1 MSENMIA
8 CNLSFDD
15 INKLADKVE
24 NGKLS
29 KIKIK
34 NGDCEIVIEK
44 ECKIAAVPA
53 VAQTAAPIPQPETAP
68 QTAAVAAPVVSQPA
82 AEEEAPAAEAVP
94 SGNVVKAPIV
104 GTYYSA
110 PGPDKPPFVEVGKK
124 VSKGDVIMIIESM
137 KLMNEV
143 QSEYDGVVK
152 EILVNNG
159 TAVEYDQPV
168 MIIE

>member
-8 CNLSFDD
+8 CNLTLED
-15 INKLADKVE
+15 INKLAEKVE

-34 NGDCEIVIEK
+34 NGECEIVIEK
-44 ECKIAAVPA
+44 ESKTVPVTQVMGMTAPAAVTPA
-53 VAQTAAPIPQPETAP
+53 VQSEAPAEAA
-68 QTAAVAAPVVSQPA
+68 AAPVSQT
-82 AEEEAPAAEAVP
+82 

-110 PGPDKPPFVEVGKK
+110 SSPDKPPFAEVGKK
-124 VSKGDVIMIIESM
+124 VKKGDVLMIIESM

-143 QSEYDGVVK
+143 QSEFDGVVK
-152 EILVNNG
+152 EILVENG
-159 TAVEYDQPV
+159 TAVEFDQPV

>member
-1 MSENMIA
+1 MNENMIA
-8 CNLSFDD
+8 CNLTFED

-44 ECKIAAVPA
+44 ENKIMPPMSPMDISVSTSAASPDVTKSVQA
-53 VAQTAAPIPQPETAP
+53 L
-68 QTAAVAAPVVSQPA
+68 
-82 AEEEAPAAEAVP
+82 APAREP
-94 SGNVVKAPIV
+94 LQPNGNIVKAPIV

-110 PGPDKPPFVEVGKK
+110 PGPDKAPFVEVGKK
-124 VSKGDVIMIIESM
+124 VKKGDVLMIIESM

-143 QSEYDGVVK
+143 QSEFDGTVK
-152 EILVNNG
+152 EILIENG
-159 TAVEYDQPV
+159 TAVEFDQPV

>member
-8 CNLSFDD
+8 CNLTFDE

-34 NGDCEIVIEK
+34 NGDCEVVIEK
-44 ECKIAAVPA
+44 ENKMPPPPMPMMPAVGVPA
-53 VAQTAAPIPQPETAP
+53 AAP
-68 QTAAVAAPVVSQPA
+68 AA
-82 AEEEAPAAEAVP
+82 APAAEVQTSEPAEEKI

-104 GTYYSA
+104 GTYYSK
-110 PGPDKPPFVEVGKK
+110 PGPDKAPFVEVGSTVK
-124 VSKGDVIMIIESM
+124 KGDVLMIIESM

-143 QSEYDGVVK
+143 QSDYSGTVK
-152 EILVNNG
+152 EILVQNG
-159 TAVEYDQPV
+159 EAVEYDQPI

>member
-8 CNLSFDD
+8 CNLTFED
-15 INKLADKVE
+15 INKLAERVE

-34 NGDCEIVIEK
+34 NGNCELVIEK
-44 ECKIAAVPA
+44 ESKIIPTPTMPPMGVS
-53 VAQTAAPIPQPETAP
+53 VNTAAAI
-68 QTAAVAAPVVSQPA
+68 QPA
-82 AEEEAPAAEAVP
+82 AAAEASSEP
-94 SGNVVKAPIV
+94 AQTSGNVVKAPIV

-110 PGPDKPPFVEVGKK
+110 PGPDKAPFVEVGKK
-124 VSKGDVIMIIESM
+124 VKKGDVLMIIESM

-143 QSEYDGVVK
+143 QSDFDGVVK
-152 EILVNNG
+152 EILIQNG
-159 TAVEYDQPV
+159 TAVEFDQPV

>member
-44 ECKIAAVPA
+44 QCKIAAVPA
-53 VAQTAAPIPQPETAP
+53 AV

-82 AEEEAPAAEAVP
+82 AEEEAPAAEAVS

>member
-53 VAQTAAPIPQPETAP
+53 AV

-82 AEEEAPAAEAVP
+82 AEEEAPAAEAAVP

-110 PGPDKPPFVEVGKK
+110 PGPDKPPFVEVGKN

>member
-1 MSENMIA
+1 M
-8 CNLSFDD
+8 
-15 INKLADKVE
+15 
-24 NGKLS
+24 
-29 KIKIK
+29 
-34 NGDCEIVIEK
+34 
-44 ECKIAAVPA
+44 
-53 VAQTAAPIPQPETAP
+53 
-68 QTAAVAAPVVSQPA
+68 
-82 AEEEAPAAEAVP
+82 
-94 SGNVVKAPIV
+94 

>member
-8 CNLSFDD
+8 CNLTFDE

-34 NGDCEIVIEK
+34 NGDCEVVIEK
-44 ECKIAAVPA
+44 ENKMPPPPVPMMPPVGVAA
-53 VAQTAAPIPQPETAP
+53 AAPSAA
-68 QTAAVAAPVVSQPA
+68 AAVAAAEVQTNEP
-82 AEEEAPAAEAVP
+82 AEEKI

-104 GTYYSA
+104 GTYYSK
-110 PGPDKPPFVEVGKK
+110 PGPDKAPFVEVGSTVK
-124 VSKGDVIMIIESM
+124 KGDVLMIIESM

-143 QSEYDGVVK
+143 QSEFDGVVK
-152 EILVNNG
+152 EILVSDG
-159 TAVEYDQPV
+159 TAVEFDQPV
-168 MIIE
+168 MIIG

>member
-53 VAQTAAPIPQPETAP
+53 AV
-68 QTAAVAAPVVSQPA
+68 QTAAVAAPVVSQTA
-82 AEEEAPAAEAVP
+82 AEEEASAAEAVP

>member
-8 CNLSFDD
+8 CNLTFED
-15 INKLADKVE
+15 INKLAERVE

-34 NGDCEIVIEK
+34 NGNCEIVIEK
-44 ECKIAAVPA
+44 ESKILPPPPMPPMGVSVNTATAVQPA
-53 VAQTAAPIPQPETAP
+53 VTAETSSEP
-68 QTAAVAAPVVSQPA
+68 
-82 AEEEAPAAEAVP
+82 APA
-94 SGNVVKAPIV
+94 SGNIVKAPIV

-110 PGPDKPPFVEVGKK
+110 PGPDKAPFVEIGKK
-124 VSKGDVIMIIESM
+124 VKKGDVLMIIESM

-143 QSEYDGVVK
+143 QSDFDGVVK
-152 EILVNNG
+152 EILVENG
-159 TAVEYDQPV
+159 TAVEFDQPI

>member
-53 VAQTAAPIPQPETAP
+53 AV

-82 AEEEAPAAEAVP
+82 AEEEAPAAEAAVP

>member
-8 CNLSFDD
+8 CNLTFED
-15 INKLADKVE
+15 INKLAERVE

-44 ECKIAAVPA
+44 EHKIPA
-53 VAQTAAPIPQPETAP
+53 PMPVSPVIGTVPETAVQSP
-68 QTAAVAAPVVSQPA
+68 AVQSAAQADAQ
-82 AEEEAPAAEAVP
+82 EASRV

-104 GTYYSA
+104 GTYYAA
-110 PGPDKPPFVEVGKK
+110 PGPDKEPFVTVGKR
-124 VSKGDVIMIIESM
+124 VSKGDVLMIIESM

-143 QSEYDGVVK
+143 QSEFDGVVK
-152 EILVNNG
+152 EILVENA

>member
-8 CNLSFDD
+8 CNLTFED
-15 INKLADKVE
+15 INKLAERVE

-34 NGDCEIVIEK
+34 NGNCEIVIEK
-44 ECKIAAVPA
+44 ESKILPPPPMPPMGVSVNTAAAV
-53 VAQTAAPIPQPETAP
+53 
-68 QTAAVAAPVVSQPA
+68 QPA
-82 AEEEAPAAEAVP
+82 DTAETSSEPAPT

-110 PGPDKPPFVEVGKK
+110 PGPDKAPFVEIGKK
-124 VSKGDVIMIIESM
+124 VKKGDVLMIIESM

-143 QSEYDGVVK
+143 QSDFDGVVK
-152 EILVNNG
+152 EILVENG
-159 TAVEYDQPV
+159 TAVEFDQPI

>member
-53 VAQTAAPIPQPETAP
+53 AVQP
-68 QTAAVAAPVVSQPA
+68 AAVAAPVVSQPA
-82 AEEEAPAAEAVP
+82 AEEEAPAAEAAS